1 MISLRSFLAAFLLAA
16 GAATAG
22 AQTPM
27 AAAAVPTTVGGLVG
41 AGGPAIWLC
50 VLLSAAV
57 TALAIEGFLR
67 FRDEA
72 LVPPEDHRRV
82 RELLDGGAPEAAA
95 AYCRSSPSF
104 FCAVAAAGLDRLAAG
119 RGDVRLALEEAS
131 LRQQALLRRPLEA
144 LSAVAVLA
152 PMIGLAGTV
161 VGIARAFSAL
171 ARSGSG
177 DFPALASAIGQVL
190 LSTAGGLLVAVP
202 GFVFYYVFRALAA
215 RVVQRADNTLAL
227 LFEPFAAVPAGRRRA
242 RGAAEA
248 GEGGEFGLQ
257 ITPLLDLLFVLL
269 LFFMIVAG
277 ARAGERELPLA
288 LNPTPT
294 ARAEGAGAGEAPAR
308 IEIEAGGQVFFNHV
322 PVGGPRDALLPELR
336 ERLRA
341 VRGAVRIEPNPRARQ
356 ARVAAVL
363 DACAAAG
370 VARVSLQGPEE

>member
-1 MISLRSFLAAFLLAA
+1 MISPRPFLAALLLAA
-16 GAATAG
+16 GATSAG
-22 AQTPM
+22 ARTP
-27 AAAAVPTTVGGLVG
+27 AAAAAMPTTVGGLVG

-50 VLLSAAV
+50 VLLSAGV

-95 AYCRSSPSF
+95 AYCRSNPSF

-119 RGDVRLALEEAS
+119 RGGVRLALEEAS

-161 VGIARAFSAL
+161 VGIARAFTAL

-202 GFVFYYVFRALAA
+202 GFVFYYVYRNRAA
-215 RVVQRADNTLAL
+215 RVVQRADNALAL

-242 RGAAEA
+242 RGSE
-248 GEGGEFGLQ
+248 GGGGEFGLQ

-308 IEIEAGGQVFFNHV
+308 IEIEAGGQVFLNRV

-356 ARVAAVL
+356 ARLAAVL

-370 VARVSLQGPEE
+370 VARVSLQDPEE

>member
-1 MISLRSFLAAFLLAA
+1 MISLRPFLAAFLLAA

-22 AQTPM
+22 AETPV
-27 AAAAVPTTVGGLVG
+27 ATVPTTVGGLVG

-50 VLLSAAV
+50 VLLSAGV

-202 GFVFYYVFRALAA
+202 GFVFYYVFRDRAA

-242 RGAAEA
+242 RGVES
-248 GEGGEFGLQ
+248 GGEFGLQ

-294 ARAEGAGAGEAPAR
+294 ARAEGAGAGEASAR
-308 IEIEAGGQVFFNHV
+308 IEIEAGGQVFFNRV

-370 VARVSLQGPEE
+370 VARVSLQSPEE